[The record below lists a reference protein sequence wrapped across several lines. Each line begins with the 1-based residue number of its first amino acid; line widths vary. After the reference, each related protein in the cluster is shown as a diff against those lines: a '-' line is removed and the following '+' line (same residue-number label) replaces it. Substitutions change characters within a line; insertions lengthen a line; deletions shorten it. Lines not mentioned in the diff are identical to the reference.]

1 MSEPV
6 RPEVPATEVEVDL
19 AAFLPEGTTLA
30 GDGAGEGEDGADDEG
45 RAPEV
50 DDGPEIPAWALD
62 DAPADRGAPVA
73 APADGVAAP
82 TVEPADHVAPEAA
95 ESAAEP
101 APEAV
106 ESPAEAAPAGV
117 DLARLESL
125 AADLAAV
132 DRALDALDTGTPER
146 SPLLADL
153 LGADPA
159 P

>member
-1 MSEPV
+1 M
-6 RPEVPATEVEVDL
+6 
-19 AAFLPEGTTLA
+19 
-30 GDGAGEGEDGADDEG
+30 
-45 RAPEV
+45 
-50 DDGPEIPAWALD
+50 
-62 DAPADRGAPVA
+62 A

-132 DRALDALDTGTPER
+132 DRALDALDAGTPER

>member
-30 GDGAGEGEDGADDEG
+30 GDDAGEPEDAADDEG

-62 DAPADRGAPVA
+62 DAPAGPVA
-73 APADGVAAP
+73 PAV
-82 TVEPADHVAPEAA
+82 VEPA
-95 ESAAEP
+95 
-101 APEAV
+101 V
-106 ESPAEAAPAGV
+106 ESVPAGV

-132 DRALDALDTGTPER
+132 DRALDALDAGTPER